1 MKILITGS
9 SGMLGI
15 ALCKKLVDKHKIF
28 GIDTRESAEC
38 RLHLPAGQAG
48 NAEFY
53 KIDLT
58 DKDLF
63 MQRMEQI
70 NPDITIHCAAYTD
83 VDGCEKNT
91 GMAYRSNV
99 EVTENVAFAAKQFN
113 CFLIYIS
120 TDFVFDGL
128 KKTPYKEDDKPNPIN
143 VYGKTKLEGEGIVR
157 SALNKYLI
165 IRTSWLFGEV
175 GKNFVDTIIEKAG
188 KEKELKVVNDQ
199 IGSPTYIV
207 DLADA
212 IAHLATSH
220 PSLSL
225 GAGKSQVISHKILN
239 ITNSGSCS
247 WYEFAREIV
256 NLAGIKNVE
265 IVPIGSGQL
274 DRPAKRPRM
283 SILDNSVFNKIYGK
297 GLPNWRDALRRYLN
311 KGENSK

>member
-1 MKILITGS
+1 MVKILITGS

-28 GIDTRESAEC
+28 GIDTRKSAEC
-38 RLHLPAGQAG
+38 RVHST
-48 NAEFY
+48 EFY

-70 NPDITIHCAAYTD
+70 NPDIIIHCAAYTD

-91 GMAYRSNV
+91 DMAYRLNV
-99 EVTENVAFAAKQFN
+99 EATGNVAFAAKQFN

-165 IRTSWLFGEV
+165 IRTSWLFGK
-175 GKNFVDTIIEKAG
+175 GGGNFVDTIIEKA
-188 KEKELKVVNDQ
+188 KTENELKVVNDQ
-199 IGSPTYIV
+199 VGSPTYTAN
-207 DLADA
+207 LAEA
-212 IAHLATSH
+212 IADI
-220 PSLSL
+220 
-225 GAGKSQVISHKILN
+225 ISGGENKEQILN

-247 WYEFAREIV
+247 WYEFAEEIIA
-256 NLAGIKNVE
+256 LAGIKNVE
-265 IVPIGSGQL
+265 IISITSKQL
-274 DRPAKRPRM
+274 GRPARRPKM
-283 SILDNSVFNKIYGK
+283 SILDNSVFNKIHGK
-297 GLPNWRDALRRYLN
+297 TLPHWKDALSRYISLA
-311 KGENSK
+311 